1 MREGGERERREAAR
15 HSIHGIQTRNLST
28 FRSQPF
34 ICAPPFLL
42 SSLLQHNDGNYV
54 ISLSQLVRWLGE
66 QAEELGV
73 DIFPGFSAA
82 EVLYDETTGGVVGVA
97 TRDVGIGKDGEK
109 KSNYQPGMELRAKQ
123 TLFAEGA
130 RGSCSES
137 VMAKFGLREGGKE
150 GEGKKVDEQTYGLG
164 IKEVWEVPEGQHK
177 PGYVRKE
184 GGREGGSGVAWDP

>member
-1 MREGGERERREAAR
+1 
-15 HSIHGIQTRNLST
+15 
-28 FRSQPF
+28 
-34 ICAPPFLL
+34 
-42 SSLLQHNDGNYV
+42 
-54 ISLSQLVRWLGE
+54 
-66 QAEELGV
+66 
-73 DIFPGFSAA
+73 
-82 EVLYDETTGGVVGVA
+82 LYDETTGGVVGVA

-137 VMAKFGLREGGKE
+137 VMAKFGLRKGGKE
-150 GEGKKVDEQTYGLG
+150 GGGKKVDEQTYGLG

-184 GGREGGSGVAWDP
+184 GGREGGREVDWDPSLSFFWRIHAIFSSFFHFSPLLNNRFVMHTLGWPLQTGPLDKTFGGSFLYHMKPNLVLLGIVVGLDYENPHLNP